1 MKHEYLSG
9 LSLDFNY
16 TIYTE
21 HAASDNADSGNALI
35 IWSDGVANEWEE
47 TYPSLA
53 HALGRLALLQFCQQK
68 NWEIGFTNDPETFTE
83 NLHEFFQQES

>member
-1 MKHEYLSG
+1 MEHEYISG
-9 LSLDFNY
+9 LSLDYNY

-21 HAASDNADSGNALI
+21 LPAADNADSGTALI
-35 IWSDGVANEWEE
+35 VWSDGVANEWEE

-68 NWEIGFTNDPETFTE
+68 NWEIGFTNDPEIFTE
-83 NLHEFFQQES
+83 HLQQFFTQES